1 MYDTM
6 SGRGQGSNCRVG
18 GVRSH
23 IVYDTV
29 SDRGQGSNCVGWSE
43 KERLKVMLCRLQ

>member
-1 MYDTM
+1 MAGVKDQIVY
-6 SGRGQGSNCRVG
+6 GAGVG

-43 KERLKVMLCRLQ
+43 KERLKVMLCRMQ